1 MYSGPSGSKLMAW
14 LSLSYCPDSPRTD
27 AHTLGICCSQPAE
40 ISFFRP
46 CPPCTDHARGSRQ
59 GKPLLTWRERAT
71 WRVPPSPGLGFAKY
85 RVQKALHPASIG
97 RLQRTHRLA
106 TDQPLQ
112 IFSNCFDHDLEDGIL
127 FPFFFFFSQLISLS
141 IMHLRRLHCPTILL
155 FTRQK
160 NIFVNGSIISAV
172 SLLVHRKFPFW
183 TGTHSFCC
191 TIVHFMACHTKKK

>member
-112 IFSNCFDHDLEDGIL
+112 IFSNCSDHDLEDGIL
-127 FPFFFFFSQLISLS
+127 FPFFFLPANFFIYYALEETSLS
-141 IMHLRRLHCPTILL
+141 NY
-155 FTRQK
+155 F
-160 NIFVNGSIISAV
+160 IIY
-172 SLLVHRKFPFW
+172 
-183 TGTHSFCC
+183 
-191 TIVHFMACHTKKK
+191 